1 MENNANKIILAVG
14 ALMVVVL
21 LGLVLSSGLN
31 GGGGGG
37 SSTPPAATPQDNSQQ
52 QQQQQPEQTP
62 EATTSSSTG
71 DDMTIDELEALIDQS
86 AATKGENIRDA
97 ATSPSVPTAS
107 TVYQEVTQRGFENP
121 AVEADFDINGTYS
134 ESHVLDANSSEKYP
148 SYTMLYQST
157 QGVLW
162 VLYVNDGAYIAVPV
176 GSAAGSFSKEIILVE
191 SDVVVQYDG
200 INNEFSDRSVSS
212 FTNAAVVRVTSVD
225 KATLDSYSVAQL
237 EAM

>member
-1 MENNANKIILAVG
+1 MENNANKIIVAVG

-21 LGLVLSSGLN
+21 LGLVLTSGLN

-52 QQQQQPEQTP
+52 QQQQPEQTP
-62 EATTSSSTG
+62 EATTPSSTG

-86 AATKGENIRDA
+86 TATKGENVRNA
-97 ATSPSVPTAS
+97 ASSPSVPTAS
-107 TVYQEVTQRGFENP
+107 TVYQEVTRRGFENP
-121 AVEADFDINGTYS
+121 EVEADFDINGTYS

-225 KATLDSYSVAQL
+225 KATLDSYSAAQL